1 MMVRMSA
8 KLCRRN
14 KKQILTIV
22 FHKDRDSTP
31 ADEETDEVETGGE
44 RVEENKAGY
53 TATPVA
59 CGWAGAE
66 MRVFPLFNSC
76 GTDQPTDQR
85 TDKGSYRVA
94 CPQLKRTSK
103 S

>member
-1 MMVRMSA
+1 MGNSEKEKKKKEKKRKEKNRLFWIGWSSFLLVALKLMMVRMSA

-44 RVEENKAGY
+44 RVEEKNFKQGQI
-53 TATPVA
+53 P
-59 CGWAGAE
+59 
-66 MRVFPLFNSC
+66 
-76 GTDQPTDQR
+76 DQ
-85 TDKGSYRVA
+85 
-94 CPQLKRTSK
+94 
-103 S
+103 

>member
-1 MMVRMSA
+1 MSA

-44 RVEENKAGY
+44 RVEEKKNLNKAKY
-53 TATPVA
+53 
-59 CGWAGAE
+59 
-66 MRVFPLFNSC
+66 
-76 GTDQPTDQR
+76 R
-85 TDKGSYRVA
+85 TNKW
-94 CPQLKRTSK
+94 
-103 S
+103 